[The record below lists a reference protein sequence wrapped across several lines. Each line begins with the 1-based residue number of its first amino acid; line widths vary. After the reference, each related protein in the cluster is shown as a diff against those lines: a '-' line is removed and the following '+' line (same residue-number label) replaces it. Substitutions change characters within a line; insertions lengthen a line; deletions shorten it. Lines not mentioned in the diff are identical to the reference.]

1 LRAFAQITE
10 PDGIRF
16 IHTDLIKTIDVGHGA
31 PSRTR
36 LHADGFHGVIAGA
49 VENVALDRIFL
60 CKEGSAT

>member
-1 LRAFAQITE
+1 
-10 PDGIRF
+10 
-16 IHTDLIKTIDVGHGA
+16 
-31 PSRTR
+31 